1 MAQERRTSPPRKARG
16 LHLLALISTLALLAV
31 FGCGTEE
38 TVEREAVRPV
48 RAMKIGDV
56 AEITRRS
63 FPGRAKATQEL
74 DLSFRVAGRLIT
86 RQVNVGDK
94 VRKGDIVARI
104 DPRDF
109 EVGLSNVKAQLEQAK
124 ALRERTEA
132 DYRRLQSIFKQ
143 DPGATSEAAID
154 EARANRDQ
162 AKANVDSLKAS
173 VTSAEDQLSYTYLR
187 APFDG
192 RVVATYVENFEDV
205 RAKQA
210 IIRLLDDSQIEMV
223 VSIPESL
230 ISLSP
235 YVKRAYVVFDAFPQ
249 HELTA
254 KVKEVGTEASATT
267 RTYPVTLIMEQPD
280 DIKILAGM
288 AGKTV
293 RADIDLPEERRI
305 AGFEIPIAATFVA
318 EGKTYVWVIDE
329 QAKTVS
335 KREVTTGELTDLG
348 IKILTGVE
356 AGEWIATAGVNYLRE
371 GQQVRLLDGRRG

>member
-1 MAQERRTSPPRKARG
+1 MNRTAPPRRTRG
-16 LHLLALISTLALLAV
+16 VISLALTSLLVVVALY
-31 FGCGTEE
+31 GCGKKDAAEE
-38 TVEREAVRPV
+38 EVVRPV
-48 RAMKIGDV
+48 RAMKVGDSRSV
-56 AEITRRS
+56 ESRS

-74 DLSFRVAGRLIT
+74 DLSFRVAGPLIT
-86 RQVNVGDK
+86 RPVKVGDE
-94 VRKGDIVARI
+94 VRRGDIVARI

-109 EVGLSNVKAQLEQAK
+109 QVELSNVRAQLEHAK
-124 ALRERTEA
+124 ALLERTEA
-132 DYRRLQSIFKQ
+132 DYRRLQSIFKT

-154 EARANRDQ
+154 EAKANRDR
-162 AKANVDSLKAS
+162 AKASVDSLQAS

-223 VSIPESL
+223 VNIPESL
-230 ISLSP
+230 ISLAP
-235 YVKRAYVVFDAFPQ
+235 YVTNVYVVFDAFPD

-254 KVKEVGTEASATT
+254 KLKEVGTEASATT
-267 RTYPVTLIMEQPD
+267 RTYPVTLIMDQPE

-293 RADIDLPEERRI
+293 RADIDVPEER
-305 AGFEIPIAATFVA
+305 AAVGFEVPVAATFVSD
-318 EGKTYVWVIDE
+318 GKTHVWVIDE
-329 QAKTVS
+329 KAKTVS
-335 KREVTTGELTDLG
+335 KREVTTGELTDFG
-348 IKILTGVE
+348 IKILTGLD

-371 GQQVRLLDGRRG
+371 GQQVRLLDNRKS